1 MAKLFFK
8 YGAMNSGKSTILLQT
23 AFNYQERD
31 QRPVIAKP
39 TTDTKST
46 HVLSRLGVSSPVDW
60 YVDPQTSFYELLEAE
75 TSPVNVIL
83 VDEAQFLNPEQVD
96 QLFAIAVQ
104 KDIPVLCYGIRNDFT
119 THSFPGSRRLLEL
132 AHSLEEMKTICR
144 CGRKAILNG
153 RKIAGNFVHEGE
165 QVAIDGQEAE
175 YESLCGHCYIQKVG
189 W

>member
-23 AFNYQERD
+23 AYNYQERD

-46 HVLSRLGVSSPVDW
+46 QVLSRLNVSADVDW
-60 YVDPQTSFYELLEAE
+60 HVTPDTSFHELLHQEQL
-75 TSPVNVIL
+75 PVHVIL
-83 VDEAQFLNPEQVD
+83 VDEAQFLQPEQVN
-96 QLFAIAVQ
+96 QLFAIAV
-104 KDIPVLCYGIRNDFT
+104 KNDIPVLCYGIRNDFT
-119 THSFPGSRRLLEL
+119 TRSFPGSQRLLEL
-132 AHSLEEMKTICR
+132 AHSLEELKTICR

-153 RKIAGNFVHEGE
+153 RKINGVFVKEGN
-165 QVAIDGQEAE
+165 QVAIDGQDAT
-175 YESLCGHCYIQKVG
+175 YESLCGHCYISKVG